1 MRYVIV
7 VYGPEVTQR
16 LVCYVLSCFI
26 IYNGIP
32 QGSCVNRIVFN
43 RSLRPVKIF
52 FVLGYNGEKRSFDA
66 PQKRKVLRKIKAE
79 ICSQN
84 ISNLEMEKAAR
95 SRKRV
100 LLNKSKL
107 IP

>member
-1 MRYVIV
+1 M
-7 VYGPEVTQR
+7 
-16 LVCYVLSCFI
+16 
-26 IYNGIP
+26 
-32 QGSCVNRIVFN
+32 NRIMFN
-43 RSLRPVKIF
+43 RSLRSVQDF
-52 FVLGYNGEKRSFDA
+52 FVLGYNGEKRSFDK

-84 ISNLEMEKAAR
+84 ILNLEMEKAAR

-100 LLNKSKL
+100 LLNILKL